1 MAEVNLLIYGGNMK
15 KIGIVLV
22 LFSLLILI
30 ILPKIIFPESDTV
43 DSTGIVNAIR
53 FTGLSLILSAI
64 GIKLFFKDK

>member
-1 MAEVNLLIYGGNMK
+1 MK

-53 FTGLSLILSAI
+53 FT
-64 GIKLFFKDK
+64 